1 MGVAICPIVCKTR
14 MRAGLKQAAASFESE
29 AQAILESFK
38 NKAPESSKAWSTGAA
53 LEQPERLKE
62 RLEKNRKT
70 ERNLKTGMQV

>member
-14 MRAGLKQAAASFESE
+14 MRSGLKQVAASFESD
-29 AQAILESFK
+29 AQAILESFLILVVLFH
-38 NKAPESSKAWSTGAA
+38 E
-53 LEQPERLKE
+53 EPERLKE